1 MFKVSGLKDGLST
14 IAAEV
19 MFQVVIKH
27 SVYKLLEDK
36 KIFSIIYNDMKNIR
50 KSLKRENSNKKTTL
64 VNIFKFITNITG
76 VNISTYAFN
85 TKKMSKYKFD
95 LIENVMFMV
104 CDIIGEE
111 MAANN
116 RRYGE
121 SVYLGDYAQEMKQ
134 YVIGE
139 IRKTIL

>member
-1 MFKVSGLKDGLST
+1 MFKVSVLKDVLST

-19 MFQVVIKH
+19 MFRLVIKRA
-27 SVYKLLEDK
+27 VYKLLEDK
-36 KIFSIIYNDMKNIR
+36 KIFGVIYNDMKNIR

-64 VNIFKFITNITG
+64 VNIFELITNVTG
-76 VNISTYAFN
+76 VYISTYAYN
-85 TKKMSKYKFD
+85 TKKISKYKLD

-111 MAANN
+111 MTINN

-121 SVYLGDYAQEMKQ
+121 TVYLGDYAQEMKQ
-134 YVIGE
+134 FVIGE
-139 IRKTIL
+139 IRRAIL